1 MYAGNY
7 ESLLKQVKEDK
18 SKRKDN
24 LCLWIGRLNI
34 VDMLRILL
42 PKVIYR
48 FNIIP
53 MKIPMIHF
61 AKAEKPIL
69 KFTWNFKGC

>member
-34 VDMLRILL
+34 VDMLRIVL

-48 FNIIP
+48 FNTIP
-53 MKIPMIHF
+53 IKILV
-61 AKAEKPIL
+61 AY
-69 KFTWNFKGC
+69 FKGMEQIFQKFIWGYT